1 MNPNIQRSRGTGRAP
16 PKVFEIDCK
25 VENEG
30 VVEPPAPPGAV
41 GWRARY
47 ALAVLILLHIMSVT
61 DRQMLSLLALPIQRD
76 LGFSDTQ
83 LGLLTGLAFAVL
95 YCTMGLPLGL
105 LVDRVSRRLV
115 ICGGVMVW
123 SLSGMAC
130 GLATGFSSL
139 FAARVGV
146 GVGEAALTP
155 GAYSIIAALFPK
167 QRISSAMAVYY
178 TGAVLGVGI
187 PLALGGWISGLIA
200 NMPGGLV
207 LPIVGALKNWQAVL
221 ILTSLPG
228 LPLALLVLTISLP
241 LHPQRGLGAKSND
254 LSSPNLWRFIRLRRS
269 ILTCFLIG
277 FALISGCATSIS
289 AWAPALLGRRYGWT
303 PAVIGPG
310 LALVLGAGGLAG
322 VIVGGWIA
330 DKVYEAGHKDAHF
343 IVAILSMLI
352 AMPACIGAFLVVQPV
367 ASMTLL
373 AVGFA
378 AAMAFLPNGATVVQ
392 LITPDSVRGQ
402 MAAVY
407 TFTCNMV
414 GLGLGPT
421 VVGLLTDHLF
431 HNRAQ
436 LGLSLTLVVGV
447 AGTLGVLVL
456 QRGRSLL
463 RAAIADGDTSDMSL
477 SPSSTSRAT

>member
-1 MNPNIQRSRGTGRAP
+1 MNPDIPRYRSPPNAFEAGREAKDEGMAEAP
-16 PKVFEIDCK
+16 
-25 VENEG
+25 
-30 VVEPPAPPGAV
+30 ATPGSV
-41 GWRARY
+41 SWRARY

-61 DRQMLSLLALPIQRD
+61 DRQMLSLLALPIQHD
-76 LGFSDTQ
+76 LRLSDTQ

-130 GLATGFSSL
+130 GLSTAFSSL

-146 GVGEAALTP
+146 GIGEAALTP

-167 QRISSAMAVYY
+167 QRLSSAMATYY

-200 NMPGGLV
+200 NIPGGLV
-207 LPIVGALKNWQAVL
+207 LPMLGALKNWQAVL

-228 LPLALLVLTISLP
+228 LPLALLVLTIALP
-241 LHPQRGLGAKSND
+241 PHAQRTLGAKSRD
-254 LSSPNLWRFIRLRRS
+254 RSSPNLWRFIRRRRL
-269 ILTCFLIG
+269 ILACFLTG

-289 AWAPALLGRRYGWT
+289 TWAPALLGRRYGWT
-303 PAVIGPG
+303 PAEIGPL
-310 LALVLGAGGLAG
+310 LALILGAGGLTG
-322 VIVGGWIA
+322 VVVGGWA
-330 DKVYEAGHKDAHF
+330 AEKVFEAGHKDAHF
-343 IVAILSMLI
+343 VVSILSMLI
-352 AMPACIGAFLVVQPV
+352 AMPACIGAFLVVQPL
-367 ASMTLL
+367 ASMALL
-373 AVGFA
+373 ALGFA
-378 AAMAFLPNGATVVQ
+378 AAMAFLPNGGAVVQ
-392 LITPDSVRGQ
+392 LIAPDSVRGQ
-402 MAAVY
+402 MAAIY

-414 GLGLGPT
+414 GFGLGPT
-421 VVGLLTDHLF
+421 MVGLLTDQLF

-463 RAAIADGDTSDMSL
+463 RAAIADA
-477 SPSSTSRAT
+477 AT